1 VNEEQKQQYLEKY
14 HREKRA
20 GNKFFP
26 DVIYKDVLAA
36 FAVFLLLV
44 GMALYIGVANE
55 PPADPNDSSYVPR
68 PEWYFMFLFQMLKY
82 FPGELEWVGT
92 AILPGLAVLALFLL
106 PFLDRS
112 PHRYWK
118 KRKLGVS
125 IMSVIVIGMA
135 GLTVV
140 AFAETPPMEGDHGPG
155 SIADQVIAGQD
166 LYAVYC
172 VECHGADGEGGE
184 IIGVEGLEG
193 VVLKAI
199 NTSDEMYTRSDDT
212 LYAIVDYGQ
221 PGLGMPPNG
230 LGYGGELTRADINAM
245 VAFMRYTWDDRAE
258 IPQAAA
264 AAASIPALAPGEVP
278 SYDVHVSAIFKRFCI
293 SCHRPNKSNVGEYH
307 MGSYDEVLGTGDYKP
322 NLIAGDLQSNLILML
337 HRQDIEA
344 GGPMPPTK
352 ALKADYIDIIE
363 RWVLAGMPR
372 TPEDAAAAAQP

>member
-14 HREKRA
+14 HREKRT
-20 GNKFFP
+20 GSKFFP

-36 FAVFLLLV
+36 FAIFLLLV

-125 IMSVIVIGMA
+125 IMSVIVIGMV

-140 AFAETPPMEGDHGPG
+140 AFAETPPMEGDHGTG
-155 SIADQVIAGQD
+155 SISDQVIAGQD
-166 LYAVYC
+166 LYSVYC

-193 VVLKAI
+193 VVLKGI

-245 VAFMRYTWDDRAE
+245 VMFMRYTWDDRAE
-258 IPQAAA
+258 IPQAAV

-307 MGSYDEVLGTGDYKP
+307 MGSYEEVLGTGDYKP

-337 HRQDIEA
+337 HRQEIEA

>member
-14 HREKRA
+14 HREKRT
-20 GNKFFP
+20 GSKFFP

-36 FAVFLLLV
+36 FAIFLLLV

-125 IMSVIVIGMA
+125 IMSVIVIGMV

-140 AFAETPPMEGDHGPG
+140 AFAETPPMEGDHGTG
-155 SIADQVIAGQD
+155 SISDQVIAGQD
-166 LYAVYC
+166 LYSVYC

-193 VVLKAI
+193 VVLKGI

-245 VAFMRYTWDDRAE
+245 VMFMRYTWDDRAE
-258 IPQAAA
+258 IPQAAV

-307 MGSYDEVLGTGDYKP
+307 MGSYEEVLGTGDYKP

-337 HRQDIEA
+337 HRQEIKA